1 MENNIQMPF
10 DMACNEFSKN
20 LVNLIN
26 EQSIPS
32 TAIFLIMKDILG
44 QVERIKDENRLKQER
59 EYLEQTG
66 QLEQTKTITGQAEIV
81 NDEEPAEEIE
91 AVPVDMVNE
100 ESVEG

>member
-1 MENNIQMPF
+1 MENKIQMPF

-26 EQSIPS
+26 EQTIPA
-32 TAIFLIMKDILG
+32 TAIFLIMKDTLA

-59 EYLEQTG
+59 DYLEQTG
-66 QLEQTKTITGQAEIV
+66 QFEQTKTITGQAEIV
-81 NDEEPAEEIE
+81 SDEEPVKEI
-91 AVPVDMVNE
+91 DRVNE